1 MKQRLGA
8 LQNLHVSSLSLLN
21 CLIVLVPGLGLAGE
35 GLIYLGEAIGEDGE
49 ILLDLGLLLLL
60 LKDVLVDL
68 LALLAVDE
76 RSEGREMRSDERKMW
91 CWCVVSIISLAVAS
105 LQPSPPSS
113 ASHVPCYVIF

>member
-1 MKQRLGA
+1 MQQSLGT
-8 LQNLHVSSLSLLN
+8 LQNLHVRRLRLLDR
-21 CLIVLVPGLGLAGE
+21 LVVLVPGLDFPRETLVDFRQPVRQNA
-35 GLIYLGEAIGEDGE
+35 E